1 MAHGMGYVEALK
13 SRGWNPRGLRALIVG
28 AGGAGSAIAYSLM
41 MAGVAERAI
50 HDEDQARRDA
60 LAGRLAGLGLGTVFI
75 GSPDPRGFGLVVNA
89 TPIGMKT
96 DNPHPIAS
104 THFIADQFVGC
115 VITVPAV
122 PPMIEVARANG
133 CNTMTGTDMFT
144 GVCDLMVQF
153 LLEAP

>member
-1 MAHGMGYVEALK
+1 MTKIRRDVMHWPAAWPVWA
-13 SRGWNPRGLRALIVG
+13 WAQ
-28 AGGAGSAIAYSLM
+28 YSL
-41 MAGVAERAI
+41 AAPI
-50 HDEDQARRDA
+50 
-60 LAGRLAGLGLGTVFI
+60 
-75 GSPDPRGFGLVVNA
+75 RGFGLVINA

-122 PPMIEVARANG
+122 PPMIEVARAKG

-144 GVCDLMVQF
+144 RVCDLMVQF